1 MKDEQHLI
9 DMYANPQKFA
19 ELVGADITYVAG
31 GEYSLAPRD
40 GDLAALE
47 LRVAAYLEGAK
58 K

>member
-19 ELVGADITYVAG
+19 ELVGAEIAYVGG
-31 GEYSLAPRD
+31 GEYTLSPQD

-47 LRVAAYLEGAK
+47 LRVAAALGLDR
-58 K
+58 

>member
-19 ELVGADITYVAG
+19 ELVGADIAYVGG
-31 GEYSLAPRD
+31 GEYTLSPQD

-47 LRVAAYLEGAK
+47 LRVAAALGLDR
-58 K
+58 